1 MDCTPKGTTGTMSQN
16 SEPLFAF
23 GNPQANGAQED
34 DGFGDGPQAAPAP
47 ELLAQQQA
55 ENVAAAQP
63 PAAATPQTQQQASSS
78 QQPPPPPTTLS
89 AEAENRLLDRLL
101 SSLQTMGITQQRP
114 ATPAAS
120 VSQPEAQP
128 EQEAEEDPWA
138 NWKDPWTQDGSN
150 SGWNW
155 NSGNWQSPDWN
166 QGHWDQ
172 SSWKPDHSEDRDR
185 PYLSHLDFPTFNGN
199 KEDFATYKYIVAN
212 LKSQCGPRDHKYL
225 APRLISNFKGAMS
238 DDVRSMELNSAE
250 YATPDGVER
259 LLAFIKKR
267 LNIRELDLETEV
279 FKKYFDGI
287 VRKRGET
294 LIKYIHAEEQA
305 FRKLQRPLREAM
317 EGGHDEWGSDED
329 PNPNNRKF

>member
-1 MDCTPKGTTGTMSQN
+1 MNCTPKGTTGTMSQN
-16 SEPLFAF
+16 SEPRFAF

-34 DGFGDGPQAAPAP
+34 DEFGDGPQAAPAP
-47 ELLAQQQA
+47 ELLA
-55 ENVAAAQP
+55 VAAAQP

-128 EQEAEEDPWA
+128 EQEAEQDPWA

-166 QGHWDQ
+166 Q
-172 SSWKPDHSEDRDR
+172 
-185 PYLSHLDFPTFNGN
+185 
-199 KEDFATYKYIVAN
+199 
-212 LKSQCGPRDHKYL
+212 
-225 APRLISNFKGAMS
+225 
-238 DDVRSMELNSAE
+238 
-250 YATPDGVER
+250 
-259 LLAFIKKR
+259 
-267 LNIRELDLETEV
+267 
-279 FKKYFDGI
+279 
-287 VRKRGET
+287 
-294 LIKYIHAEEQA
+294 
-305 FRKLQRPLREAM
+305 
-317 EGGHDEWGSDED
+317 
-329 PNPNNRKF
+329 

>member
-16 SEPLFAF
+16 SEQVFVF
-23 GNPQANGAQED
+23 GNQQANGAQED
-34 DGFGDGPQAAPAP
+34 DEFSNAPQAAPAP

-63 PAAATPQTQQQASSS
+63 PAAATPQAQQQASSS
-78 QQPPPPPTTLS
+78 QQPPPPPLNLS
-89 AEAENRLLDRLL
+89 AEAENRIVDRLL
-101 SSLQTMGITQQRP
+101 SSLQTMGIAQQRP

-128 EQEAEEDPWA
+128 QPEQTPREAEQDPWA
-138 NWKDPWTQDGSN
+138 NWQDPWSQE
-150 SGWNW
+150 GWSW
-155 NSGNWQSPDWN
+155 NSWN
-166 QGHWDQ
+166 WDQ

-199 KEDFATYKYIVAN
+199 KEDFANYKYIVAN
-212 LKSQCGPRDHKYL
+212 LKAQCGQRDHKYL
-225 APRLISNFKGAMS
+225 APRLISNFKGAFS

-250 YATPDGVER
+250 DQTPDGVER
-259 LLAFIKKR
+259 LLAFIKRR

-294 LIKYIHAEEQA
+294 LIK
-305 FRKLQRPLREAM
+305 
-317 EGGHDEWGSDED
+317 
-329 PNPNNRKF
+329 